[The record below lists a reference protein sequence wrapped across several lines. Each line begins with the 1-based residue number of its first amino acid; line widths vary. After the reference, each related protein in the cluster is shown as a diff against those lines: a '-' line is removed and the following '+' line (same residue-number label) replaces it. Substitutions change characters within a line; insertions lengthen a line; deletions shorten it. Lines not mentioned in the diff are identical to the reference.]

1 MPKNDSFPLVEHRSC
16 AMLSRLTVEH
26 VPRDGSLGRVR
37 KIRKD
42 VDIWQAEDPGDRI
55 YFLMRGEVAIFSGDP
70 QARDILLQTVNA
82 GEPFGELCFCAE
94 TGGVR
99 NSVARTC
106 TAVTVVEIEY
116 DAFLRHIQ
124 TTDGVL
130 APLVFTLCQRLGECE
145 TRTQILA
152 HRGAQERVGRL
163 LLQLA
168 AKLRRHGDKRQEKV
182 TLRTSH
188 VDLAKL
194 AAMSRS
200 HVTVTLGRFR
210 RSHLVEYVR
219 NRGLIV
225 VNVPALTAYLES
237 RDTSS

>member
-1 MPKNDSFPLVEHRSC
+1 MSTDDAFPFAEHQSC
-16 AMLSRLTVEH
+16 ETLTRLTIEQL
-26 VPRDGSLGRVR
+26 PRDGSLGRVR

-55 YFLMRGEVAIFSGDP
+55 FFLARGEVSIFSGDP
-70 QARDILLQTVNA
+70 QARDILLQAVSA

-94 TGGVR
+94 TGSVR
-99 NSVARTC
+99 NSVARAC

-116 DAFLRHIQ
+116 EAFLRYMR
-124 TTDGVL
+124 TRNDVL
-130 APLVFTLCQRLGECE
+130 VPLVFTMCQRLSDCE

-152 HRGAQERVGRL
+152 QRGAQERVGGL

-168 AKLRRHGDKRQEKV
+168 AKLRRRGDKRQRKV
-182 TLRTSH
+182 TLTASH
-188 VDLAKL
+188 AELAKL

-210 RSHLVEYVR
+210 SKHLVAYVR
-219 NRGLIV
+219 DRGLIV
-225 VNVPALTAYLES
+225 DVPALTAYLES
-237 RDTSS
+237 RDVASS

>member
-1 MPKNDSFPLVEHRSC
+1 MTTDDSYPFAEHRAC
-16 AMLSRLTVEH
+16 VTLTRLAIEH
-26 VPRDGSLGRVR
+26 VPHDGSLGRVR

-42 VDIWQAEDPGDRI
+42 VDIWQAEDGANRL
-55 YFLMRGEVAIFSGDP
+55 YFLARGEVAIFSGDP
-70 QARDILLQTVNA
+70 QARDILLQTVTA

-94 TGGVR
+94 ISGIR

-116 DAFLRHIQ
+116 EDFLRYMR
-124 TTDGVL
+124 TNDVL
-130 APLVFTLCQRLGECE
+130 APLVVTMCLRLSDCE

-152 HRGAQERVGRL
+152 QRGAQERVGRV

-168 AKLRRHGDKRQEKV
+168 AKVRLRGDKRQTKV
-182 TLRTSH
+182 TLNTSH
-188 VDLAKL
+188 VELANV

-210 RSHLVEYVR
+210 RRHLVEYVR
-219 NRGLIV
+219 DRRLIV
-225 VNVPALTAYLES
+225 DVPALTAYLER
-237 RDTSS
+237 RDTSSR